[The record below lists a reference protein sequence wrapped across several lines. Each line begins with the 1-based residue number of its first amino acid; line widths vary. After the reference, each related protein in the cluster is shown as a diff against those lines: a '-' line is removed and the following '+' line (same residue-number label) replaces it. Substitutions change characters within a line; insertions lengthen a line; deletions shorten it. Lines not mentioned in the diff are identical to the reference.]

1 MQQRKFKKFFKKSY
15 TNTVKGNSN
24 NIDPKIYHL
33 RKPSKTNIQE
43 ELLHPNTAVRN
54 RQQESLSLQTK
65 HQPMEIKKLKI

>member
-24 NIDPKIYHL
+24 NIDPKVYRL
-33 RKPSKTNIQE
+33 RKTNIQE